1 MITYKLEF
9 KKKKDDINLMLT
21 RKYQKSAAIPHTVYS
36 CFFLHPSLGAP
47 VAASAVTDA
56 DCLSHGSADSSS
68 EVNGEENSVF
78 APSHDMEDVADN
90 HCSAGTDSQSIGSL

>member
-1 MITYKLEF
+1 
-9 KKKKDDINLMLT
+9 MLT
-21 RKYQKSAAIPHTVYS
+21 RKYQKATAIPHIVYS
-36 CFFLHPSLGAP
+36 CFFLHPTSAAP

-68 EVNGEENSVF
+68 EVNGDLNSVF

-90 HCSAGTDSQSIGSL
+90 HCSAGTDSQSICSL